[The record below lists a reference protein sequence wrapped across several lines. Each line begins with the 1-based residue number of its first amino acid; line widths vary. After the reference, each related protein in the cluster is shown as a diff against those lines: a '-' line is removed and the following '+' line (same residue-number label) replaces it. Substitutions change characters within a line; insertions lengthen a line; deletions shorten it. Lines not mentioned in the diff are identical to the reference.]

1 MSHLVGNAGSPVRIY
16 VLCSRC
22 LLHAHHRAT
31 CCVSLVGLV
40 EVHSRIHTAS
50 CSGGDG
56 WLLDWGLLR
65 PFAFRLLSN
74 YIQHALLQLLL
85 VLAKSILL
93 PGVIDYLRIQVV
105 ALHALLE
112 KLNAELVVWF
122 VFELETAAV
131 LHEVLELAG
140 VPLAELVEGGLE
152 LLLLNILVLFIF
164 VFARLVLPW
173 QATSKEVEYDVTYGF
188 QVVSP
193 GLLFA
198 HMGG

>member
-1 MSHLVGNAGSPVRIY
+1 M
-16 VLCSRC
+16 
-22 LLHAHHRAT
+22 
-31 CCVSLVGLV
+31 
-40 EVHSRIHTAS
+40 
-50 CSGGDG
+50 
-56 WLLDWGLLR
+56 
-65 PFAFRLLSN
+65 
-74 YIQHALLQLLL
+74 
-85 VLAKSILL
+85 L

-112 KLNAELVVWF
+112 KLNAELVVWL